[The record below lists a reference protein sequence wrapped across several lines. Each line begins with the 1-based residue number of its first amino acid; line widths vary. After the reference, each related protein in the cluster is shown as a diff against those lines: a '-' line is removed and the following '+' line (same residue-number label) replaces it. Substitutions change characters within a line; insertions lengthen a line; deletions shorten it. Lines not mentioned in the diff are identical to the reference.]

1 MNISQFIVKARRKL
15 GLSQKGLAEAL
26 GVSQGSVSKW
36 EAGKESPRAETVE
49 RIRELSGMKYPE
61 PATDQEQEDEF
72 ATFCEVPYRGSF
84 TDGYTYAPFNAGQLN
99 TLMLYLKRSIAENRL
114 EAWAVKGMYPNL
126 PRSFLGV
133 FRLLD
138 AIEKRELRSHPAR
151 SSRVLT
157 QTVRPDG
164 TVSFSIEEVNGD
176 ERTGYWLWPTDRST
190 KSRNLPVRLIDA
202 EGDERDEQTSSTE
215 PYGVL
220 VAIIYEP
227 SPYPPRST
235 F

>member
-15 GLSQKGLAEAL
+15 GLSQKGLADAL

-61 PATDQEQEDEF
+61 PAPDPEQEEEF
-72 ATFCEVPYRGSF
+72 DIFCEVPYRGSF
-84 TDGYTYAPFNAGQLN
+84 LDGYTYAPFNADQLK
-99 TLMLYLKRSIAENRL
+99 TLMVYLKRSTAENRL
-114 EAWAVKGMYPNL
+114 EAWAVNGMYPNL
-126 PRSFLGV
+126 PRSFIGV

-138 AIEKRELRSHPAR
+138 ATEKRELRGHPAR
-151 SSRVLT
+151 NSRVLT
-157 QTVRPDG
+157 RTVRQDG

-176 ERTGYWLWPTDRST
+176 ERTGYWLWPTDRRT
-190 KSRNLPVRLIDA
+190 KSRTLPVKLKDFEDN
-202 EGDERDEQTSSTE
+202 EGDEQMNSTE

-220 VAIIYEP
+220 VAVIYEP
-227 SPYPPRST
+227 SSYPPRSS